1 MKTKKLEKMETFYKF
16 LVINGC
22 VSLMIAGIFIGLKG
36 GSIGLAFANVC
47 IGIANLIFML
57 R

>member
-1 MKTKKLEKMETFYKF
+1 MIREI

-22 VSLMIAGIFIGLKG
+22 VSLMLAGLFISYKLKDYKLGIAYIG
-36 GSIGLAFANVC
+36 V
-47 IGIANLIFML
+47 GIANLILML

>member
-1 MKTKKLEKMETFYKF
+1 MIKEI

-22 VSLMIAGIFIGLKG
+22 VSLILAGIYVAIKLN
-36 GSIGLAFANVC
+36 SISLGLANIFV
-47 IGIANLIFML
+47 GIANLIFML

>member
-1 MKTKKLEKMETFYKF
+1 MIKEI

-22 VSLMIAGIFIGLKG
+22 VSLMLAGLYVSYQLNSKW
-36 GSIGLAFANVC
+36 IGLAYVC
-47 IGIANLIFML
+47 VGIANLIFML